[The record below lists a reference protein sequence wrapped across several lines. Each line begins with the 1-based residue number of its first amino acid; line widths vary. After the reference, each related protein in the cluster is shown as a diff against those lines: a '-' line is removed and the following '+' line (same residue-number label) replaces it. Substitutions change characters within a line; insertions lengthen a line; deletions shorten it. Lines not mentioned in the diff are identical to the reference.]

1 VDGPRRVTLRV
12 GQNGAEELI
21 PPGQAI
27 LVRGAE
33 TLTVMTPH
41 VPDDGS
47 GPDSQKTWG
56 A

>member
-1 VDGPRRVTLRV
+1 M
-12 GQNGAEELI
+12 
-21 PPGQAI
+21 
-27 LVRGAE
+27 E